1 MNTMK
6 LYIKIS
12 ILVLT
17 TQLAATP
24 SDMLDKARDLF
35 YISVEKQDRT
45 SEAIDLFE
53 KIAREDTSLV
63 GVSQTYIGALTALK
77 AKYSFW
83 PHQKLS
89 HAKKG
94 LSIME
99 AGIKKSSSN
108 IEALFIYGSTCHY
121 LPFFFNKGDE
131 AQKTFVKI
139 ADLLPEKFHNYDSEM
154 ILNVVDFLL
163 EKAELGPKNQENI
176 QSIRIQLLAD
186 GQLVENS
193 DSIGGS

>member
-1 MNTMK
+1 MK
-6 LYIKIS
+6 FYIKIS
-12 ILVLT
+12 IFLLAI
-17 TQLAATP
+17 QLNATP
-24 SDMLDKARDLF
+24 SDMLDKARELF
-35 YISVEKQDRT
+35 YISVEKQDRI
-45 SEAIDLFE
+45 SEAIELFE
-53 KIAREDTSLV
+53 KIARDDTSMT

-94 LSIME
+94 LNIME
-99 AGIKKSSSN
+99 AGIKKSPSN

-131 AQKTFVKI
+131 AQKIFMKI
-139 ADLLPEKFHNYDSEM
+139 ADLLPDKFHNYDSEM

-163 EKAELGPKNQENI
+163 EKAKLSSDSQETV
-176 QSIRIQLLAD
+176 QDIRIQLLAD
-186 GQLVENS
+186 DQLAGNS
-193 DSIGGS
+193 GSIGGS

>member
-1 MNTMK
+1 MK

-17 TQLAATP
+17 TQLAANP
-24 SDMLDKARDLF
+24 SDMLGQARELF
-35 YISVEKQDRT
+35 YTSVEKQDRI
-45 SEAIDLFE
+45 SEAIELFE
-53 KIAREDTSLV
+53 TIAREDTSLS

-89 HAKKG
+89 HAKRG

-139 ADLLPEKFHNYDSEM
+139 ADLLPEKFHSYDSKM

-163 EKAELGPKNQENI
+163 EKAELGLESQENI
-176 QSIRIQLLAD
+176 QDIRTQLFAD
-186 GQLVENS
+186 GQLVENPGA
-193 DSIGGS
+193 IGGS